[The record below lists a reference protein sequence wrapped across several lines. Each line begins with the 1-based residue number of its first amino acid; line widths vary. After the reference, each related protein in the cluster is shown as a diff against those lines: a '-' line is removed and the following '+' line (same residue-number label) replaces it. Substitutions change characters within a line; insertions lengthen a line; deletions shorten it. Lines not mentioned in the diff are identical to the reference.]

1 MVVYCLRHSDQPK
14 LFRSHF
20 ASHTSTSSTPEI
32 DRRRSISKSMDNR
45 EATLE
50 NSYLHQFLMKLD
62 DSKLTMMLQEME
74 KVLVPLGTPGSKH
87 SRSY

>member
-1 MVVYCLRHSDQPK
+1 M
-14 LFRSHF
+14 
-20 ASHTSTSSTPEI
+20 
-32 DRRRSISKSMDNR
+32 SKHAVKAML
-45 EATLE
+45 LE

-74 KVLVPLGTPGSKH
+74 KVLVPLGTPSSKH